1 MTEQEWD
8 QAWSI
13 YDSCI
18 DAGGVPAHCE
28 GAAQAS
34 FPDFS
39 TTSQGN
45 GGGGS
50 VGQYFGDPGNWAG
63 FAGGITDVVGD
74 IIGIANGRS
83 NYNGD
88 YMPQQQQQ
96 DKTLWWI
103 VGGVAAVF
111 LIILL
116 IIVLKK

>member
-1 MTEQEWD
+1 MTEQEWN
-8 QAWSI
+8 QAWDI

-39 TTSQGN
+39 TTSQG
-45 GGGGS
+45 GGS
-50 VGQYFGDPGNWAG
+50 AIGQYFGNPGNWAG
-63 FAGGITDVVGD
+63 FASGITDVVGD
-74 IIGIANGRS
+74 IIGIANGRP
-83 NYNGD
+83 NYSGD
-88 YMPQQQQQ
+88 YMYHQQQQQ
-96 DKTLWWI
+96 SKMLWWVI
-103 VGGVAAVF
+103 GGVAAVF